1 MRSSRLS
8 RKSTPPSEHTPRRR
22 SKQASKQEKEG
33 GLLVCEL
40 RASSV
45 AAASVSWRGE
55 VGGGGKFSKK
65 RERAKALAR
74 AHRPRPSRS
83 VAAEEEEKTVSE
95 NRKALRPLSF
105 PDIQTPT
112 GAKIACC
119 LDRRARRKSARAR
132 AKALEI
138 GQGRWMLRTPDGAC
152 RELHFEIAPS
162 EQRFKPRRRAPSS
175 PPGSLPR
182 TARPVQHER
191 RRGQRI
197 ESL

>member
-22 SKQASKQEKEG
+22 SKQARKG
-33 GLLVCEL
+33 RRPVGL
-40 RASSV
+40 RAACV
-45 AAASVSWRGE
+45 LRRRCQRQLAGRGG
-55 VGGGGKFSKK
+55 GGGGKFSKK